1 MWINGSCAAIIFP
14 WHAKWGLREAGR
26 FDVAWIDHWFGKS
39 DKGNV
44 MAIGVVTETGV
55 RVNQLR
61 NEHLNMIKATVCY
74 A

>member
-1 MWINGSCAAIIFP
+1 
-14 WHAKWGLREAGR
+14 
-26 FDVAWIDHWFGKS
+26 
-39 DKGNV
+39 

-74 A
+74 AYKGQNSKHEPLWHVIL